1 MSAILERFVEQVADV
16 RDARGLAG
24 AIERAANE
32 LDFPYFA
39 YFALDRRS
47 ASALSPIIVSNFPAA
62 WCDLYF
68 AEGYYNHDPVITRC
82 MGTNLPFEWISAFR
96 GRWLNGSAR
105 RVLAAARDIG
115 LCNGVSVPVHRRSE
129 HLGVFTLAT
138 PRDDGCPRIQNGA
151 FCPAIHALAYRVDH
165 AVCRAL
171 ARTGT
176 GPSRSRL
183 RADDRLLRLWRALS
197 GSPP

>member
-1 MSAILERFVEQVADV
+1 MSVVLEHFVEQAADV
-16 RDARGLAG
+16 RDARALAG
-24 AIERAANE
+24 VIERAANE

-82 MGTNLPFEWISAFR
+82 TGTNLPFEWISAFR
-96 GRWLNGSAR
+96 GRSLNGTAR

-115 LCNGVSVPVHRRSE
+115 LRNGVSVPVHRRCE

-138 PRDDGCPRIQNGA
+138 SLDDGCARIRDGA
-151 FCPAIHALAYRVDH
+151 FCPAIHALAFQVDH
-165 AVCRAL
+165 AVVRAF
-171 ARTGT
+171 AKTRTR
-176 GPSRSRL
+176 PIRSRL
-183 RADDRLLRLWRALS
+183 RADDRLIRLWRALS
-197 GSPP
+197 GSWP